1 MRRDSTSLTLFL
13 WLLSLPA
20 LADDTPDFDALE
32 QAGAVI
38 GDVILDKAD
47 VFDLDNP
54 EENNAL
60 YRAANRFHIITRD
73 STIRKQL
80 LFGRG
85 EPFSKQRVEETE
97 RILRQ
102 NKYLY
107 DAEIEP
113 LGYENGVVDL
123 LVRTRDIWSISP
135 ELSLSR
141 SGGEN
146 KTRIGVEEANFLGRG
161 QNLRYVH
168 DDDVDRTED
177 TFSFFD
183 RHLGRSWVLMHLLY
197 SDNSDGHEQR
207 VRIERPFYALDTR
220 WSTGV
225 SGADRDSREAIYSLG
240 DESAEYRKQMHY
252 LAGWYGWSRGL
263 RDNWVTRWTA
273 GIVHDQAEFSA
284 VPTPSLPSLI
294 PEDRKLVYGFVGVEI
309 LENEFA
315 TSRNRDQI
323 GKHEDFQMG
332 TRLTGSLGWAD
343 DSLGADRDA
352 LIYAGSASQ
361 GFGSMDATALLA
373 STSISGRRESGRS
386 ANVLLNFDSHFYH
399 TQSRKRVFF
408 ASLSGSAGHALDLD
422 NLIEQGGDTGL
433 RGYPLRYQTGE
444 SKLLVTVEQR
454 YYTDWYPWRLFR
466 VGGAV
471 FADVGR
477 VWGPSPVDEPRQGW
491 LKDIGFGLR
500 LPLTRISST
509 KVVHFDI
516 AFPLDGD
523 DSIDSVQFLLE
534 AKSGF

>member
-1 MRRDSTSLTLFL
+1 MPRDLPSLTLFL

-54 EENNAL
+54 EENRAL
-60 YRAANRFHIITRD
+60 YRAANRLHVITRD
-73 STIRKQL
+73 STVRKQL
-80 LFGRG
+80 LFGPG
-85 EPFSKQRVEETE
+85 EPFSRQRIEETE

-113 LGYENGVVDL
+113 LSYENGVVDL

-146 KTRIGVEEANFLGRG
+146 RTRIGVEEANLLGRG

-168 DDDVDRTED
+168 DNDVDRTED
-177 TFSFFD
+177 TFAFFD
-183 RHLGRSWVLMHLLY
+183 RHLGRSWVSLQLLQ
-197 SDNSDGHEQR
+197 SNNSDGHEQR
-207 VRIERPFYALDTR
+207 IRIERPFYALDTR

-225 SGADRDSREAIYSLG
+225 SGLDRDSRETIYALG
-240 DESAEYRKQMHY
+240 EESAEYREQAHY

-273 GIVHDQAEFSA
+273 GIVHDQAEFST
-284 VPTPSLPSLI
+284 VQTPTLPSLI
-294 PEDRKLVYGFVGVEI
+294 PEDRKLVYGFVSVEI

-315 TSRNRDQI
+315 TSMNRDQI

-332 TRLTGSLGWAD
+332 TRWTGSLGWAD

-352 LIYAGSASQ
+352 LVYAASASH

-373 STSISGRRESGRS
+373 STSVSGRRESGRS
-386 ANVLLNFDSHFYH
+386 ANVLFNFDSRFYH

-422 NLIEQGGDTGL
+422 NLIRQGGDTGL

-471 FADVGR
+471 FADIGR

-509 KVVHFDI
+509 KVVHFDV
-516 AFPLDGD
+516 AFALDGD

-534 AKSGF
+534 AKRSF